1 MEEMRV
7 EKTIFDIFKSYNQWL
22 QTNNIDDNIDSYM
35 SYLEETGKIHIF
47 KYECNK
53 KWRRKIEE
61 Y

>member
-1 MEEMRV
+1 M
-7 EKTIFDIFKSYNQWL
+7 EKTILDIFKSYNQWL

-35 SYLEETGKIHIF
+35 SYLKETGKIYIF
-47 KYECNK
+47 KYECDN